1 MDSIEMPFEKIPYE
15 LRTKWELY
23 AEAKSAYEFLNDMT
37 KSQKARLMNQSEG
50 TESARE
56 RYAYAHDDYKKHLE
70 AVKFARYEELKLKSY
85 IDSLQALFE
94 LHRSKSA
101 LKRAEMSLV

>member
-1 MDSIEMPFEKIPYE
+1 MEMPFDKIPSE
-15 LRTKWELY
+15 LRIKGELY
-23 AEAKSAYEFLNDMT
+23 AEAKATYEFLNDMT
-37 KSQKARLMNQSEG
+37 KSQKARLMNQGEG

-70 AVKFARYEELKLKSY
+70 AVKLARYEELKLRSY
-85 IDSLQALFE
+85 IDSLNAQFE
-94 LHRSKSA
+94 LYRSKSA